1 MAVTTGIIND
11 IRNGRIQVKKEPRKP
26 QKNESAFS
34 DTVSRSTYVTQVSSP
49 KFRQKQSVHGLS
61 MTESLS
67 DVSAPMVHPINHL
80 ITKMSFLLRCVYKR
94 RLERLGVSVDHID
107 FSKDTFDIQALQAVG
122 SSAVDLV

>member
-1 MAVTTGIIND
+1 
-11 IRNGRIQVKKEPRKP
+11 
-26 QKNESAFS
+26 
-34 DTVSRSTYVTQVSSP
+34 
-49 KFRQKQSVHGLS
+49 